1 MSYVFGDYATGAD
14 TTSSAGLDIG
24 YYPAQ
29 DVSVDDVYFGSENE
43 TNGWSSA
50 VNKIGNVFGNVMDT
64 GGGIFNSYVDKLLD
78 REVYG
83 SSWYGENAAD
93 TVRPINTVD
102 PSAQPRGGIDTKT
115 LIIGGVVLAA
125 FALIAL
131 KK

>member
-14 TTSSAGLDIG
+14 TSNSAGLD

-29 DVSVDDVYFGSENE
+29 DVSVDDVYFGSEN
-43 TNGWSSA
+43 TTSGWSSA
-50 VNKIGNVFGNVMDT
+50 VDKIGNVFGNAVDT
-64 GGGIFNSYVDKLLD
+64 GGNIFNSYVDKLLD

-83 SSWYGENAAD
+83 SNWFSDSPAD
-93 TVRPINTVD
+93 TVRPVNTVD
-102 PSAQPRGGIDTKT
+102 PAAQPRSGIDTKT